1 MSDKIIPFPS
11 IPFPTTANSMS
22 NTTTANAI
30 PFPTTATKPKP
41 KRKAITI
48 ARIAAM
54 CERDEY
60 EGICIACGEDAEG
73 VEPDARKYEC
83 ESCGEKKVY
92 SCQELLF
99 MVG

>member
-1 MSDKIIPFPS
+1 M
-11 IPFPTTANSMS
+11 N
-22 NTTTANAI
+22 N
-30 PFPTTATKPKP
+30 TATPHNDDKPFGYYEQNTRIICENTLAKPKK
-41 KRKAITI
+41 KRAITI
-48 ARIAAM
+48 ERVMEM

-83 ESCGEKKVY
+83 ESCGKEKVY
-92 SCQELLF
+92 GCQELLF